1 MVDVIIII
9 ICIVAAVNLGFE
21 SLQLLPADI
30 LEQVSNIDALRFV
43 IAGFGAIIGLG
54 IGVVVQTTYRRLE
67 TQIRNTP
74 IETIITR
81 AIGLVVGLLVA
92 NLMLAPIFLLPIP
105 KELSFAKPMLAILGS
120 VMFSFMGVS
129 LADTHGRTFLR
140 LINANTIE
148 TMLLAEGTLK
158 PTSTK
163 ILDTSSIIDGRIE
176 ELLKTGFLEGQI
188 LVPKFVLQELQ
199 QLADGSNDQK
209 RIRGRR
215 GLDILNRIQEA
226 FPERIIIHSADYED
240 SDTVDAKLIA
250 LAQELSGMLLTNDYN
265 LSKVAN
271 LQKVVILNVNDLAQ
285 AVRPIYLPGDH
296 LQLKILKEGKEPQQ
310 GIGYLEDGTM
320 VVVEEGN
327 HYVGDE
333 IQVVVTSSLQTSA
346 GRMIFA
352 KPFLESY
359 SKILK

>member
-1 MVDVIIII
+1 
-9 ICIVAAVNLGFE
+9 
-21 SLQLLPADI
+21 
-30 LEQVSNIDALRFV
+30 
-43 IAGFGAIIGLG
+43 
-54 IGVVVQTTYRRLE
+54 
-67 TQIRNTP
+67 
-74 IETIITR
+74 
-81 AIGLVVGLLVA
+81 
-92 NLMLAPIFLLPIP
+92 
-105 KELSFAKPMLAILGS
+105 
-120 VMFSFMGVS
+120 
-129 LADTHGRTFLR
+129 
-140 LINANTIE
+140 
-148 TMLLAEGTLK
+148 
-158 PTSTK
+158 
-163 ILDTSSIIDGRIE
+163 
-176 ELLKTGFLEGQI
+176 
-188 LVPKFVLQELQ
+188 
-199 QLADGSNDQK
+199 
-209 RIRGRR
+209 
-215 GLDILNRIQEA
+215 
-226 FPERIIIHSADYED
+226 
-240 SDTVDAKLIA
+240 LIA